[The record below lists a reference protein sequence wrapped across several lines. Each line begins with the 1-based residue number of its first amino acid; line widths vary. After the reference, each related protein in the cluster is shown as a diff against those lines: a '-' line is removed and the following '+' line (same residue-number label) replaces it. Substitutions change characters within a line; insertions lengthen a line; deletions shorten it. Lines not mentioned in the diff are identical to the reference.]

1 MCVIIDN
8 EKGLNIFCSKKTN
21 FISEKRKKGKMKK
34 INVLTSVLELY
45 KRASNLVSRYVS
57 KV

>member
-21 FISEKRKKGKMKK
+21 FISEKKEKVKNEK
-34 INVLTSVLELY
+34 NVLTTVLELY
-45 KRASNLVSRYVS
+45 KRASNIVSRYAS

>member
-21 FISEKRKKGKMKK
+21 FISEKKEKTKNEK
-34 INVLTSVLELY
+34 NVLTTVLELY
-45 KRASNLVSRYVS
+45 KRASNIVSRYAS